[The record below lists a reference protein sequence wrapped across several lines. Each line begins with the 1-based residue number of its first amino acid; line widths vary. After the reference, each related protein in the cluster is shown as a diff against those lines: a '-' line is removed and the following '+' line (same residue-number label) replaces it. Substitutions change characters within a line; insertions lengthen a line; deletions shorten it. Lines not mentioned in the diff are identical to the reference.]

1 MRAGDST
8 KSLEQGNVLS
18 PAQGE
23 FTIAHGGGAAEP
35 GKAIP
40 SLLLL
45 FPRGKRP
52 GSDALRDVL
61 NDVSHGALPRA
72 DGIAVSLDHSDI
84 TGSDEDGPWFE
95 LIANAVTME
104 LRGFGAAKSSD
115 AMTAKALSASIDEA
129 AEAAGFGQ
137 LEALMLHVSPHLE
150 SGAMATPVLRALCS
164 AGARIGA
171 HLEHLAA
178 FAWPD
183 SGVLVAPARFNQMID
198 DWSTASQPSA
208 AFFVGFRD
216 EIDRGMVSR
225 GLARFTQQELRLEPE
240 LVEDRSDAIR
250 LGQRVAAQLIP
261 MGRMSE
267 AQEFTLPDTRILRLE
282 PSANGRFVRA
292 FLG

>member
-1 MRAGDST
+1 MRPNRIQLRAGDST

-52 GSDALRDVL
+52 GSDVLR
-61 NDVSHGALPRA
+61 GAIAQA
-72 DGIAVSLDHSDI
+72 DRISLSLDHADSD
-84 TGSDEDGPWFE
+84 GVADDGPWFE
-95 LIANAVTME
+95 LGTTAVTME
-104 LRGFGAAKSSD
+104 LRGFGVAKSSD
-115 AMTAKALSASIDEA
+115 AIKAKALSASIDEA

-171 HLEHLAA
+171 HLENLAA

-183 SGVLVAPARFNQMID
+183 SGVLVAPAQFSQMMD
-198 DWSTASQPSA
+198 DWSTASQPPA

-216 EIDRGMVSR
+216 EIDQGMVSR
-225 GLARFTQQELRLEPE
+225 GLSRFTQQELRLEPE
-240 LVEDRSDAIR
+240 LVDNRSDAIR